1 MKLAWK
7 TPTTDDAYYAA
18 GVAFVAV
25 FAFATARLLPLPEPY
40 WAPIAAVVVLSPQR
54 AATRQAA
61 GDRFLGTLIGS
72 FTGWAGAAW
81 WHEHLVIYGL
91 AVLTGVLVCGLLRL
105 ERAARICAVTTTVI
119 ILIPRALP
127 PHLVAFH
134 RFCEVSYGAAC
145 ALAVTIA
152 SDALHRRW
160 LAWRSSRG

>member
-1 MKLAWK
+1 VKLAWQA
-7 TPTTDDAYYAA
+7 PTGDQVAYSA
-18 GVAFVAV
+18 GVAAVAV
-25 FAFATARLLPLPEPY
+25 FSYATARLLPLPEPY
-40 WAPIAAVVVLSPQR
+40 WAPIAAVVVLSPER
-54 AATRQAA
+54 GATRQAA

-81 WHEHLVIYGL
+81 WHEHLALYGL
-91 AVLTGVLVCGLLRL
+91 AVLVGVFVCGLLRL

-145 ALAVTIA
+145 ALLVTYL
-152 SDALHRRW
+152 SLGVQALRR
-160 LAWRSSRG
+160 RRR

>member
-1 MKLAWK
+1 M
-7 TPTTDDAYYAA
+7 
-18 GVAFVAV
+18 
-25 FAFATARLLPLPEPY
+25 
-40 WAPIAAVVVLSPQR
+40 LSPER

-81 WHEHLVIYGL
+81 WHERLVVYGL
-91 AVLTGVLVCGLLRL
+91 AVLAGVLVCGLLRL

-145 ALAVTIA
+145 ALLVTVA
-152 SDALHRRW
+152 SDAIRRRW
-160 LAWRSSRG
+160 LAWRSRGR